1 MTRPKQIIPTLAP
14 PSPHPSQWQMSR
26 PYRSRCRAGLSPT
39 RTDARRRATRQSGRD
54 SGRRKVHAKGH
65 CAHQGPLIPPV
76 MGVADAPRAGPS
88 EPMRCNGG
96 RARRHELR
104 PPGGSPTRTAIF
116 SAKCTG
122 TRKSRSLAWCVCV
135 SRGRSK
141 GGWDNQR
148 VLTRLPGMGGERA
161 DSWGGWSSRCGGLA
175 SPARAGT
182 EKLPPYDATV
192 LTVGEAHVCAS
203 QRYHSESSPESAF
216 RL

>member
-65 CAHQGPLIPPV
+65 CAHQGHLIPPV

-122 TRKSRSLAWCVCV
+122 TRKSRSLAWCA
-135 SRGRSK
+135 SRV
-141 GGWDNQR
+141 GGLRVGQR
-148 VLTRLPGMGGERA
+148 VLGCPGWAGSVRTPGVAGRVGAEAWRVRRVEGQKSCAAGREVGTRE
-161 DSWGGWSSRCGGLA
+161 
-175 SPARAGT
+175 
-182 EKLPPYDATV
+182 V
-192 LTVGEAHVCAS
+192 
-203 QRYHSESSPESAF
+203 
-216 RL
+216 